1 LNHEKF
7 GRRLVFIETSGIDMG
22 RRDEA
27 IFRLIHWFPRT
38 GVSWSGIIYFDRIT
52 DHTRSDP
59 ERHLRTLAMFCGEYW
74 EQSVTL
80 ITTMWDKTRDSELA
94 ERREE
99 DLKRIHWKKMI
110 DKGAAVDRFL
120 NTPDSAWRIVN
131 RVLPR
136 YETKS
141 IQAEDL
147 QTSDLIVVFVGLP
160 GSGKSKMINTLTGQS
175 LRANHSLESTNHG
188 IAAWR
193 VLNHEKFGRRLV
205 FIETP
210 GVDTGFRDKAIFQLI
225 SWLPR
230 IDVSLSGIIY
240 LDQIIDPSSSN
251 PEYYLDRLEKLC
263 GKHWEQSV
271 TLVTTMWDKT
281 RDSKLAEGR
290 EEDLKK
296 YCWKELIDKGAA
308 VDRFLNTPDSAW
320 KIIDRLV
327 EDRMK
332 NLPQNEGSGRQNEK
346 LSKER

>member
-1 LNHEKF
+1 
-7 GRRLVFIETSGIDMG
+7 
-22 RRDEA
+22 
-27 IFRLIHWFPRT
+27 
-38 GVSWSGIIYFDRIT
+38 
-52 DHTRSDP
+52 
-59 ERHLRTLAMFCGEYW
+59 
-74 EQSVTL
+74 VTL
-80 ITTMWDKTRDSELA
+80 VTTMCDKTRDSELA
-94 ERREE
+94 ERWEE
-99 DLKRIHWKKMI
+99 DLKRMHWKKMI

-205 FIETP
+205 FIET
-210 GVDTGFRDKAIFQLI
+210 GVIETGFRSKATFKLI
-225 SWLPR
+225 RWLPR
-230 IDVSLSGIIY
+230 TGVSLSGIIY
-240 LDQIIDPSSSN
+240 LDQIIDPSRSN
-251 PEYYLDRLEKLC
+251 PEHYLDGLEKLC

-281 RDSKLAEGR
+281 RDSEGAERR
-290 EEDLKK
+290 EEDLKRIH
-296 YCWKELIDKGAA
+296 WKKMIDKGAA
-308 VDRFLNTPDSAW
+308 VDRFLNTLDSAW

-332 NLPQNEGSGRQNEK
+332 NFPQKAEGSTETQLAGIISSLGRVFGRK
-346 LSKER
+346 